1 MPRYNISPSARS
13 QAERDPDAF
22 IDAETEALMM
32 GLEALF
38 PSMPIELVGEMAERH
53 KECHALFERRE
64 RADTIVKKAYRERR
78 GPCWRPWRISSG
90 RPRRTAIHA
99 CCPACTSGGR
109 GCWRTADGHPGS

>member
-78 GPCWRPWRISSG
+78 GPMLETLAHLIRETEAHGDPCLLPGLYEWRQRLLED
-90 RPRRTAIHA
+90 R
-99 CCPACTSGGR
+99 
-109 GCWRTADGHPGS
+109 